1 MGGVTSNVILYIHRY
16 GVGASGEVGSKAP
29 IPLQYVRYVHLGG
42 FPPQSQLRTTT
53 AVCVSCRPSIII
65 HYRPNLPIQQTPI
78 RKKLPPKLF
87 LIILSIC
94 PNDERAIAI
103 FAFSRLFKAIRQ
115 SIRQPASDKRSKS
128 LREMAA

>member
-1 MGGVTSNVILYIHRY
+1 MGFEGL
-16 GVGASGEVGSKAP
+16 
-29 IPLQYVRYVHLGG
+29 
-42 FPPQSQLRTTT
+42 PPQTHFRTPPKL
-53 AVCVSCRPSIII
+53 CVSRRASIII
-65 HYRPNLPIQQTPI
+65 HYRPNRPIQQTPI